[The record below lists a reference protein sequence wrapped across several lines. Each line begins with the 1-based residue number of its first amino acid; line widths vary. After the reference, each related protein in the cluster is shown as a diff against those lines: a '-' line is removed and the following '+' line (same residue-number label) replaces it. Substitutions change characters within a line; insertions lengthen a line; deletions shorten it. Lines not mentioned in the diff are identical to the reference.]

1 MSGERDYLRA
11 YLTVA
16 PVSLALERAI
26 ECRQLARY
34 LEDVPADNSNKF
46 LDLGCGDGIF
56 GSILWG
62 LEPIAM
68 GVDLDEGELLCARES
83 GAYRNLLAADAAALP
98 FAEGSL
104 ATILSNSVLEH
115 IPDLDPVFREAC
127 RVLRPG
133 GRLIVTVPTPR
144 YESSFF
150 WTRALT
156 ALRLEN
162 LAAWYR
168 RTLNRIFKHYHTDSA
183 DQWKERLERAGFA
196 IADGHYYLT
205 ESVVSLDD
213 LLYPFGLI
221 GKLSKRLFGRWILFP
236 AWRRNVA
243 APVLACLLR
252 NLYRSDPEDEGGY
265 ILIEALKR

>member
-11 YLTVA
+11 YLRLA

-34 LEDVPADNSNKF
+34 LKDVQGDSRCKF

-62 LEPIAM
+62 PEPIAM
-68 GVDLDEGELLCARES
+68 GVDLDEGELHRARVS
-83 GAYRNLLAADAAALP
+83 GAYHALLAADAAALP
-98 FAEGSL
+98 FGEGSL
-104 ATILSNSVLEH
+104 TTILSNSVLEH
-115 IPDLDPVFREAC
+115 IRDVDRVLREAC

-133 GRLIVTVPTPR
+133 GRFIVTVPTPR
-144 YESSFF
+144 YERSFF
-150 WTRALT
+150 WTRAFT
-156 ALRLEN
+156 TLRLAS

-183 DQWKERLERAGFA
+183 DHWKARLERAGFA
-196 IADGHYYLT
+196 IAEGRYYLT
-205 ESVVSLDD
+205 ETVVSIDD

-221 GKLSKRLFGRWILFP
+221 GKLSKRLFDRWILFP
-236 AWRRNVA
+236 AWRRNIAVPLLA
-243 APVLACLLR
+243 YVLR
-252 NLYRSDPEDEGGY
+252 DLYRSDAEDEGGY
-265 ILIEALKR
+265 FLIEALKR